1 MPFPASE
8 PVLVYDRI
16 ESNWRWTFLLLF
28 LFGLVA
34 LPALAFLT
42 QHFAETAL
50 SWLRV
55 YYPRAAE
62 QGYGHYVVA
71 CIATAAS
78 LILIVYLQYR
88 LASSIVLWLSGA
100 RTLDETQAPEFS
112 RSVENLCIGAGLPK
126 PQIRIVESTA
136 TNAFSTGLDP
146 QNSFLVVTRGLLRL
160 LDKSEWEGIIAQEL
174 SQIGNYDTRLKTV
187 MAAVVATLWLPL
199 LILKCF
205 IGHLFRTNSLIGAG
219 CLTLLATL
227 AILLFFMMAASVHG
241 VLCGPDPLGSALYLK
256 AMMPPIHAF
265 FVAPVLGLVI
275 LNAMSREREY
285 LADADAVLLTRD
297 PSGLARALTK
307 MGVGDNARMKINP
320 ATAHLYILD
329 PRRRRSLLDHL
340 LASHPPVEKRVE
352 ILAGMSPE
360 ITQEMLKN
368 AEEAGK
374 QFNLSDRVFSVE
386 NKTTTIPRT
395 SPPADG
401 RSLPP

>member
-1 MPFPASE
+1 MSFSDSE

-42 QHFAETAL
+42 QHFTETAL

-55 YYPRAAE
+55 YYPLAAE
-62 QGYGHYVVA
+62 QGYRHFVVV
-71 CIATAAS
+71 CIATAVS
-78 LILIVYLQYR
+78 LILIIYLQYR
-88 LASSIVLWLSGA
+88 FASIIVLWLSGA
-100 RTLDETQAPEFS
+100 RALDETQVPEFS

-146 QNSFLVVTRGLLRL
+146 QNSFLVVTRGLLTL

-174 SQIGNYDTRLKTV
+174 SQIGNYDTCLKTV
-187 MAAVVATLWLPL
+187 MAAVVATLWVPL
-199 LILKCF
+199 LILKCL
-205 IGHLFRTNSLIGAG
+205 IDLFRTIRAG
-219 CLTLLATL
+219 CLALLAMF
-227 AILLFFMMAASVHG
+227 AVLLVFMIAAGVHG
-241 VLCGPDPLGSALYLK
+241 VLCGPDPLGSALYLYTVI
-256 AMMPPIHAF
+256 PPIHAF
-265 FVAPVLGLVI
+265 FVAPILGLLI
-275 LNAMSREREY
+275 LSAMSREREY
-285 LADADAVLLTRD
+285 LADADAVVVTRD

-307 MGVGDNARMKINP
+307 MGVGDNARMKVNP
-320 ATAHLYILD
+320 ATAHLFILD
-329 PRRRRSLLDHL
+329 PLRRKSLLERIL
-340 LASHPPVEKRVE
+340 VSHPPVEKRIE

-374 QFNLSDRVFSVE
+374 QFNLSSW
-386 NKTTTIPRT
+386 
-395 SPPADG
+395 
-401 RSLPP
+401 